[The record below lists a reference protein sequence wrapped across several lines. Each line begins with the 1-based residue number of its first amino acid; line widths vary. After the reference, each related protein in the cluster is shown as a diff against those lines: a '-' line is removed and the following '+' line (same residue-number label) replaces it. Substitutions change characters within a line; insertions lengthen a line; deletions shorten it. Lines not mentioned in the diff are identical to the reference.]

1 MRTQTPRE
9 LKKTFFL
16 KKQLPALASKQHEN
30 NNYYVQFDEKFKIN
44 IYKSKRNLIKTYLLS
59 RVSR

>member
-30 NNYYVQFDEKFKIN
+30 NNYYVQFDE
-44 IYKSKRNLIKTYLLS
+44 IKNKYI
-59 RVSR
+59 